1 MHFRNIF
8 IKKKTMMINTDN
20 EIGDD
25 MDTHEISETKL

>member
-8 IKKKTMMINTDN
+8 IKKKLMINTDN